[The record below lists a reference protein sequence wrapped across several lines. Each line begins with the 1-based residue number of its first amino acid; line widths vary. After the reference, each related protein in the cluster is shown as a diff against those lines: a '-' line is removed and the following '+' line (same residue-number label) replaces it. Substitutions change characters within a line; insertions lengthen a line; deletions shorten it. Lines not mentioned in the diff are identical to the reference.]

1 MLITTLTQLENFEAA
16 VRSMDATI
24 VVNSYVD
31 SNGDEMVSLSFP
43 RPEQRFVRIAV
54 NSLLRNIGAAH
65 GLQFDGYNA
74 LGFRVCFAKRPH
86 HELRP
91 NPRIPLRHPI
101 PRRPLV
107 LRPHLVGHR
116 KTSQT
121 LVCARKSWAS

>member
-54 NSLLRNIGAAH
+54 NSLLRDIGAAH

-74 LGFRVCFAKRPH
+74 PGFPCLLCKKA
-86 HELRP
+86 
-91 NPRIPLRHPI
+91 
-101 PRRPLV
+101 
-107 LRPHLVGHR
+107 
-116 KTSQT
+116 TS
-121 LVCARKSWAS
+121 